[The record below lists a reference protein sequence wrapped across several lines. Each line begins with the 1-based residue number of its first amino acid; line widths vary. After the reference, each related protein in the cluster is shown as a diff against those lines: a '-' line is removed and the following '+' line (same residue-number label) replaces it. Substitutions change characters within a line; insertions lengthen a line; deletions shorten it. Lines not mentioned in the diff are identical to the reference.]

1 MREGLGRKYHID
13 LMFLIVLF
21 LVFTCSAV
29 SVLLVAINSY
39 KSVVN
44 TSQEQASARVMSSYI
59 KEAVRQ
65 NDQGGNVYVGL
76 LDGNTALVIDQGQG
90 YYRYI
95 YQYDGYLMDLNAAE
109 DSGATADFGDKIT
122 PVTDMSINQEGKIIT
137 VDMTDDYGNS
147 EEVVIALKSQ
157 ANEKVDSQLATE
169 SGPVVAS
176 EINAEE
182 VITDDQ
188 E

>member
-1 MREGLGRKYHID
+1 MIKRTGRKYHID

-39 KSVVN
+39 RSVVR
-44 TSQEQASARVMSSYI
+44 TSEEQASARVMSSYI
-59 KEAVRQ
+59 REAVHQ
-65 NDQGGNVYVGL
+65 NDQGGNIYVGL
-76 LDGNTALVIDQGQG
+76 LDGNKAIVIDQGQG

-95 YQYDGYLMDLNAAE
+95 YQYDGYLMELNAAQ

-122 PVTDMSINQEGKIIT
+122 AVTDMSIDQEGNLIT
-137 VDMTDDYGNS
+137 VELEDDYGNS
-147 EEVVIALKSQ
+147 EDVVIALRS
-157 ANEKVDSQLATE
+157 VATE
-169 SGPVVAS
+169 TSPELETEAGPVI
-176 EINAEE
+176 ETNAEE
-182 VITDDQ
+182 VIIDDQ